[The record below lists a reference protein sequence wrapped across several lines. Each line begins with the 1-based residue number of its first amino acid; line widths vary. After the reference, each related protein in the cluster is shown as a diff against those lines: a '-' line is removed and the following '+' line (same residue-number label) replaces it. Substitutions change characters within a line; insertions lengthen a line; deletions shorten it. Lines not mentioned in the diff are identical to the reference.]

1 MKKYGK
7 HVALWQV
14 TEGTQW
20 MVNYEITFIGKTYI
34 LQPAIRTIKFSLI
47 EWVFIVL
54 WLKEY
59 WILLISQVIVDHCS

>member
-1 MKKYGK
+1 
-7 HVALWQV
+7 
-14 TEGTQW
+14 

-59 WILLISQVIVDHCS
+59 